1 MCGFPAD
8 VDCLGY
14 NEISIY
20 VPGAFGARPPSRM
33 GCLSGSDGVSAENHL
48 PSRVLSEL
56 RTLEVS
62 RVAEISRVGAGL
74 DREAGSEAGQAPAG
88 TYLPRRSRNMISCET
103 QCPPGDREKNRPPHP
118 RHQKHR
124 GPKEESVGTRGRVWR
139 VCKFQFNFV
148 DILNPRLKTAQ
159 PRGSRCGHLCPATY
173 SRPRL

>member
-48 PSRVLSEL
+48 PSCVLSEL

-62 RVAEISRVGAGL
+62 RVSEISRVGAGL
-74 DREAGSEAGQAPAG
+74 DWEAGSEAGQAPAG
-88 TYLPRRSRNMISCET
+88 TYLPRCSRNMISCEI
-103 QCPPGDREKNRPPHP
+103 QRPPGDGEKNRPPHP
-118 RHQKHR
+118 TTTKNT
-124 GPKEESVGTRGRVWR
+124 E
-139 VCKFQFNFV
+139 
-148 DILNPRLKTAQ
+148 DPRKKAWGQGDAFGACVSSSLI
-159 PRGSRCGHLCPATY
+159 S
-173 SRPRL
+173 